1 MKQLQKLPIGIQAFE
16 TIRRNDYLYIDKTEY
31 MTLLIYSDFEN
42 QDTRHCGR
50 FVLCILHIVSIFL
63 RS

>member
-42 QDTRHCGR
+42 QDTRHCG
-50 FVLCILHIVSIFL
+50 
-63 RS
+63 